1 MARHY
6 SSGPQSN
13 RPTSRKPSQ
22 TRQPAATTGA
32 AYSSRT
38 RTARRRRHVIIAVAA
53 VVIIGVALALF
64 AIPRLFGSS
73 GADAASSSQTS
84 ATTSTPTADTST
96 SSSTTPVTT
105 APDGRI
111 VLSLGGDEDTYV
123 KQGEDYIE
131 GGCHARD
138 VQEGNLT
145 SSVQISGSVDTS
157 TVGDYV
163 LTYSVQNSEGMVATT
178 QRTVHVVAADSM
190 DWDTN
195 GIPIL
200 MYHYVYDPSN
210 PPSDLNVNYV
220 STTELDA
227 QCAWLSENDYYY
239 PSWQE
244 LRAYVE
250 GTHSLPAKS
259 VILTF
264 DDGEHGFLDN
274 GIPILAKYKV
284 HATSFLIC
292 IDGDIE
298 DKLNQSNP
306 YILFESHS
314 YDLHRAG
321 STKLGHGGRIYDL
334 TEQEL
339 VADIQK
345 SADIIGSVEAFA
357 YPFGDVSDVSS
368 AAMNDLGISCA
379 VTTNYGNAIVGDDPT
394 KLPRCRVSG
403 GNSLSSY
410 ISMVEN

>member
-1 MARHY
+1 M
-6 SSGPQSN
+6 
-13 RPTSRKPSQ
+13 
-22 TRQPAATTGA
+22 
-32 AYSSRT
+32 YSSRT
-38 RTARRRRHVIIAVAA
+38 RTARRRQRRQRTIVAVVAVAI
-53 VVIIGVALALF
+53 VGVALALLV
-64 AIPRLFGSS
+64 IPHLFGSS
-73 GADAASSSQTS
+73 GTDATSSSQATATDS
-84 ATTSTPTADTST
+84 ASTTDTASST
-96 SSSTTPVTT
+96 STTPVTT

-111 VLSLGGDEDTYV
+111 VLSLDGDEDTYV
-123 KQGEDYIE
+123 KQGESYIE

-145 SSVQISGSVDTS
+145 SSVQVSGSVDTS

-292 IDGDIE
+292 VDGDIE

-306 YILFESHS
+306 YVLFESHS

-321 STKLGHGGRIYDL
+321 STHLGHGGRIYDL

-357 YPFGDVSDVSS
+357 YPYGDVSDVST

-379 VTTNYGNAIVGDDPT
+379 VTTNYGNAVVGDDPT
-394 KLPRCRVSG
+394 QLPRCRVSG